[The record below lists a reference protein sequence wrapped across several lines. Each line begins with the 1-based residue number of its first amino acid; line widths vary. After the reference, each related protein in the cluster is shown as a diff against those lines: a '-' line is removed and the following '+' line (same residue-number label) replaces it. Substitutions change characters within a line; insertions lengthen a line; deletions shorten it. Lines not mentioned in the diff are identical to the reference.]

1 MLICQIYA
9 SVLDTSYAEVAKLVD
24 VLALG
29 ASGVTH
35 GGSSPLLGTRIREW
49 AERKRWERFRERTR
63 SPIEPSLERLREQVS
78 QSGY

>member
-35 GGSSPLLGTRIREW
+35 GGSSPLLGT
-49 AERKRWERFRERTR
+49 AN
-63 SPIEPSLERLREQVS
+63 L
-78 QSGY
+78 